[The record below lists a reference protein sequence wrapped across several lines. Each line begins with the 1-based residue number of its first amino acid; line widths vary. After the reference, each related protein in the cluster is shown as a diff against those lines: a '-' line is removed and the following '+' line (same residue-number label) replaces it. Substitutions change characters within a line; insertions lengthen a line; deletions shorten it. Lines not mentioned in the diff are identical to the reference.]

1 MPMSFAEALKKD
13 IDKIQFV
20 TEQAK
25 VTKKKKKKDKSPA
38 TDISIKR
45 GMDLKLIIRN
55 AAINLFQISITYRKD
70 TTGEVKRYRVAPYEW
85 KSRKL
90 KSGFRRVLYAYDM
103 DDKHIKSFVGRNI
116 LKVETL
122 EKRFRPKWPIM
133 IA

>member
-38 TDISIKR
+38 TDISLKR